1 MKGQGRSSHL
11 PGEKM
16 GLLREELVSKRPEEV
31 NFLFEIEPILLSRDE
46 EGAYLILPH
55 LMREILNY
63 DLCAVFSW
71 DSDEEELS
79 LKTIE
84 GEKGIW
90 PARPL
95 SNTIAAS
102 TLRSTEPVYIPDLT
116 GYKGDLYPF
125 DKDIRSLLAI
135 SMRSYGYP
143 VGVIQIGSKRPNA
156 YSKEDLELA
165 RIFGI
170 KAAHSILH
178 LRQIPAPSDYFD
190 PVTRTYRYP
199 VFLDHL
205 RKEINFSRRN
215 KIPTSLI
222 YIDLDEFDDF
232 NRRYGYR
239 IGDRILREIA
249 SKIKESIR
257 AEDSICRY
265 GGDEFLV
272 LLTKA
277 DREGA
282 IRVAQRIMDR
292 IGDDNGHPSL
302 TIGVATC
309 PDDVDHPEALVN
321 LAQRA
326 MGRGKEMGG
335 NAIQIP
341 SETDLKELVDLFNVK
356 PPLGYSRTNA
366 WDSLTDEFLW
376 LALTMLTQ
384 ALHVE
389 RASLMILDPK
399 EEVLK
404 FEVTKNLNESVR
416 RKVKVKIGEGI
427 AGKALM
433 EGKVIWADDAL
444 KKGISTGDGRG
455 YRSNSFICAPIL
467 KGDLKI
473 GVINLTDRS
482 DAQPFS
488 EHEEEIVEE
497 FAAAIAEV
505 MTDMRVRYVEGVG
518 KLCEVLEKRSAFL
531 NGYSKKVSEY
541 ARKIAERLSLP
552 SEKIDYLTELGMI
565 RELGEIGMDEI
576 VSKPGPLDES
586 DRKIVEERAKTITR
600 IFNGV
605 RFLRPYAEP
614 VSHHHN
620 RFDSNGMSLESRI
633 IAVAE
638 AYAAMTSPRGYRPAM
653 RPNEAL
659 KLLHQEAGGRF
670 DPLLVRTLSESI
682 AIV

>member
-1 MKGQGRSSHL
+1 MR
-11 PGEKM
+11 
-16 GLLREELVSKRPEEV
+16 LLREELISRRPEEV

-46 EGAYLILPH
+46 EGAYLILPY
-55 LMREILNY
+55 LMREILEY

-71 DSDEEELS
+71 DSDEEELRVR
-79 LKTIE
+79 TIE
-84 GEKGIW
+84 GERGIW
-90 PARPL
+90 PVRPL

-102 TLRSTEPVYIPDLT
+102 ALRSSEPVYIPDLT
-116 GYKGDLYPF
+116 KYEGDPYPF
-125 DKDIRSLLAI
+125 GGETRSVLAV

-143 VGVIQIGSKRPNA
+143 VGVIQVGSKQPDA
-156 YSKEDLELA
+156 FSIEDQELVK
-165 RIFGI
+165 IFGV

-178 LRQIPAPSDYFD
+178 LRQIPTPSDYFD

-215 KIPTSLI
+215 KIPSSLI
-222 YIDLDEFDDF
+222 YIDLDGFDDY

-239 IGDRILREIA
+239 VGDRILRELA
-249 SKIKESIR
+249 SQIKASIR
-257 AEDSICRY
+257 AEDSVCRY

-277 DREGA
+277 DRKGA
-282 IRVAQRIMDR
+282 IRVAHRIRDR
-292 IGDDNGHPSL
+292 IGAENTRPSL
-302 TIGVATC
+302 TMGIATC
-309 PDDVDHPEALVN
+309 PDDVDHPETLIN
-321 LAQRA
+321 LARKA
-326 MGRGKEMGG
+326 MERGKEIGG
-335 NAIQIP
+335 NTIQIP
-341 SETDLKELVDLFNVK
+341 SESDLRELVDLFNVK

-384 ALHVE
+384 ALRVE

-404 FEVTKNLNESVR
+404 FEVTKNLDESVR
-416 RKVKVKIGEGI
+416 RKVRVRMGEGI

-433 EGKVIWADDAL
+433 EGKAIWADDAV
-444 KKGISTGDGRG
+444 KAGISTGDGRG

-467 KGDLKI
+467 KGDLRI

-482 DAQPFS
+482 DGRPFS
-488 EHEEEIVEE
+488 EQEERIVEE
-497 FAAAIAEV
+497 FASVIAETL
-505 MTDMRVRYVEGVG
+505 TDMRIRYVEGVG
-518 KLCEVLEKRSAFL
+518 KLCDVLERRSPFL
-531 NGYSKKVSEY
+531 NGYSRKVSQY
-541 ARKIAERLSLP
+541 ARRIAERLSLP
-552 SEKIDYLTELGMI
+552 SEKIDYLVELGMI

-576 VSKPGPLDES
+576 VSKPGPLDEP
-586 DRKIVEERAKTITR
+586 DRKIMEERAEVVAK
-600 IFNGV
+600 IFDGV

-620 RFDSNGMSLESRI
+620 RFDSNGISLESRI

-653 RPNEAL
+653 KPDEAL
-659 KLLHQEAGGRF
+659 ELLRQEAGGRF
-670 DPLLVRTLSESI
+670 DPVLVQTLAESLTPP
-682 AIV
+682 APVAS